1 MKRTDDERF
10 QGVDFDLWK
19 AVAEYIRH
27 FRGRI
32 FSLALVMIGFAIADV
47 LPPWLMM
54 YGIDNFATPKT
65 LEGIEWLVGGFI
77 AVAFFRSF
85 LVYVMINIGGKLN
98 QSLVYEVRRDCFNH
112 LQDLSLSYYN
122 IRPVGWL
129 MSRLTSD
136 CRTLGNTM
144 SWGVVDIVWG
154 VTMMVLMSGVMLYMN
169 FRLALIVLTIAPV
182 LLIVSYFFKKLLLA
196 GYRMVREANSKIT
209 GAINEGIMGAQ
220 TTKTLV
226 REAKSC
232 ENFEEMTEDMRKVSV
247 SAASRSAAFLPIVL
261 LIGAVGTALA
271 LYYGGKEVYLYESS
285 GKTLGVSYGVL
296 VAFLAYTVKFFQP
309 IQDIANRFAEL
320 QNAQAAAER
329 IVGLLK
335 TEPEVKDYMD
345 VVAPP
350 KRFSGRIEIDNLS
363 FHYLPSEPILKDF
376 SLTVSP
382 GECVAI
388 VGETGAGKTTLTNL
402 VARFYE
408 PVSGTIKFDG
418 MDYLKLPL
426 QWIYNQLGVVLQ
438 KPHLFRGTIAE
449 NIAYGAD
456 DVSFEKIQEAA
467 KLVYAHD
474 FISKLQDGYDFEL
487 GEGGSGLSVG
497 QKQLITFARAI
508 LVNPSL
514 MVLDEATSSID
525 TDTEQLIQKA
535 IEEML
540 KGRTSFVVA
549 HRLSTIRNADR
560 ILVLANGGI
569 AEMGTHHELLCH
581 KGIYYKLYTTQFIQQ
596 EEKKLLSC

>member
-1 MKRTDDERF
+1 MSRKDDERF
-10 QGVDFDLWK
+10 SGLDLDLWK
-19 AVAEYIRH
+19 AVYGYIRH
-27 FRGRI
+27 FLGKVYL
-32 FSLALVMIGFAIADV
+32 LAAVMIGFAVVDV
-47 LPPWLMM
+47 MPPWLIMH
-54 YGIDNFATPKT
+54 GINSFAIPRTT
-65 LEGIEWLVGGFI
+65 EGIGWLIAGFTVVG
-77 AVAFFRSF
+77 FFRSF
-85 LVYVMINIGGKLN
+85 LVHIMINVGGRLN

-144 SWGVVDIVWG
+144 SWGIVDIVWG
-154 VTMMVLMSGVMLYMN
+154 VAMMFFMAVIMLFMN
-169 FRLALIVLTIAPV
+169 FKLALIVLSIVPV
-182 LLIVSYFFKKLLLA
+182 LLIVCYLFKKLLLA
-196 GYRMVREANSKIT
+196 GYRKVREANSKIT
-209 GAINEGIMGAQ
+209 GAINEGVMGAQ
-220 TTKTLV
+220 TTKVLV
-226 REAKSC
+226 REEKSC
-232 ENFEEMTEDMRKVSV
+232 ETFENLTDDMWSVSV
-247 SAASRSAAFLPIVL
+247 NAATRSAIFLPIVL
-261 LIGAVGTALA
+261 VIGAVGTALV
-271 LYYGGKEVYLYESS
+271 LYFGGS
-285 GKTLGVSYGVL
+285 GIQIFGETSGAEGVSYGVL

-309 IQDIANRFAEL
+309 IQDIANRFAEF

-329 IVGLLK
+329 IVGLLQ
-335 TEPEVKDYMD
+335 TEPEVQDGFD

-350 KRFSGRIEIDNLS
+350 KRFSGRIEIENLA
-363 FHYLPSEPILKDF
+363 FHYSESEPVLQDV

-388 VGETGAGKTTLTNL
+388 VGETGAGKTTMTNL
-402 VARFYE
+402 ISRFYE

-426 QWIYNQLGVVLQ
+426 QWIYRQLGVVLQ

-456 DVSFEKIQEAA
+456 DVSFEKIQAAA
-467 KLVYAHD
+467 KLVYAD
-474 FISKLQDGYDFEL
+474 EFISKLQGGYDFEL
-487 GEGGSGLSVG
+487 GEGGAGLSVG

-508 LVNPSL
+508 LVDPSL

-535 IEEML
+535 IEKML

-560 ILVLANGGI
+560 ILVLENGLV
-569 AEMGTHHELLCH
+569 AESGTHHELLSY
-581 KGIYYKLYTTQFIQQ
+581 KGIYYKLYTTQFIKQ
-596 EEKKLLSC
+596 EEDALINR

>member
-1 MKRTDDERF
+1 MKRKDDERF
-10 QGVDFDLWK
+10 QGLDIDLWK

-32 FSLALVMIGFAIADV
+32 VSLALVMIGFAIADV

-54 YGIDNFATPKT
+54 YGIDKFATPRT
-65 LEGIEWLVGGFI
+65 LEGIEWLIGGFI

-122 IRPVGWL
+122 VRPVGWL

-154 VTMMVLMSGVMLYMN
+154 VTMMILMSGVMLYMN

-182 LLIVSYFFKKLLLA
+182 LLVVSYFFKKLLLA

-226 REAKSC
+226 REEKSC
-232 ENFEEMTEDMRKVSV
+232 DNFEQMAEDMRAVSV

-261 LIGAVGTALA
+261 LIGAIGTALA
-271 LYYGGKEVYLYESS
+271 LYFGGKDVQIFENSNGVS
-285 GKTLGVSYGVL
+285 GVSYGVL

-350 KRFSGRIEIDNLS
+350 KRFSGRIEIENLA

-376 SLTVSP
+376 SQTVSP
-382 GECVAI
+382 GECIAV

-402 VARFYE
+402 IARFYE

-456 DVSFEKIQEAA
+456 NVSFEQIQKAA
-467 KLVYAHD
+467 KLVYAD
-474 FISKLQDGYDFEL
+474 EFISKLAGGYEFEL
-487 GEGGSGLSVG
+487 GEGGAGLSVG

-535 IEEML
+535 IETML

-560 ILVLANGGI
+560 ILVIENGGI
-569 AEMGTHHELLCH
+569 AEMGTHHELLCQ

-596 EEKKLLSC
+596 EEEKLLHC